1 MFQNLVHS
9 KYQMKVCLWLL
20 LLLMFALMILIISDI
35 GYKQS
40 CDYDFKNRYYKETSL
55 NL

>member
-1 MFQNLVHS
+1 
-9 KYQMKVCLWLL
+9 
-20 LLLMFALMILIISDI
+20 MILIISDI

-40 CDYDFKNRYYKETSL
+40 CDYDFKNQYYKETSRTSL